1 MPMAPSL
8 LDSKSFLWAS
18 STRESTSVPL
28 TFLCNAMACACL
40 WSHSFMLLARSYDGA
55 WGEGKS
61 DKGKDKATAQPELTS
76 CDANGVSCCTVLA

>member
-1 MPMAPSL
+1 
-8 LDSKSFLWAS
+8 
-18 STRESTSVPL
+18 
-28 TFLCNAMACACL
+28 
-40 WSHSFMLLARSYDGA
+40 MLLARSYDGA

>member
-1 MPMAPSL
+1 
-8 LDSKSFLWAS
+8 
-18 STRESTSVPL
+18 
-28 TFLCNAMACACL
+28 
-40 WSHSFMLLARSYDGA
+40 MLLARRYDGA